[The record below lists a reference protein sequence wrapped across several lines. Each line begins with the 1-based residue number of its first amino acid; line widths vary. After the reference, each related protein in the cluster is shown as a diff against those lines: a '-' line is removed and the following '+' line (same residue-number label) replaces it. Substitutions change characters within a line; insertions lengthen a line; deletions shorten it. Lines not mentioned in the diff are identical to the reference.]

1 MLIFLIFFWLE
12 ASSGCN
18 IWGTD
23 SGECSLLPL
32 DKIWRLSNMPYCGE
46 VVQYP
51 TCLPKFQV
59 RLT

>member
-1 MLIFLIFFWLE
+1 MFNLLFLIISV
-12 ASSGCN
+12 SSCN

-32 DKIWRLSNMPYCGE
+32 DKIWRLANMPYCGE
-46 VVQYP
+46 VVTYP

-59 RLT
+59 YL